1 MDNYEAL
8 AELMFPDITDTPDD
22 LEKRFPPRDLP
33 EGARVTRFAP
43 SPTGYMHIG
52 NMFSG
57 LIDRLAANTPG
68 SVFYLRIEDT
78 DKKREVPDA
87 IDKILLGLNTFGI
100 TPDEGVTGK
109 DSEKGNY
116 APYKQSL
123 RKDIYGCMAKSL
135 VKKGCAYPCFCT
147 EEELSE
153 LREKQEKDGAN
164 PGYYGKYARCRDMSF
179 EERKEKIEAG
189 TPYTVR
195 LRSDGDENRRI
206 TVEDQIKGKIEMPEN
221 IQDIVLLKTDG
232 IPTYHFAHATDDHF
246 MRTTHVVRGDE
257 WIASLPVHIQLFK
270 TLGFKPPKFCHI
282 SPIMKLDDG
291 NKRKLSK
298 RKDPEAGVSFY
309 VEQGYPRDGVIEYL
323 MTLANSNFEDWR
335 RANPAAD
342 KFEFPFSFKKMSGSG
357 ALFDLMKLND
367 ISKNIISVMTADEVY
382 ENAAAW
388 AKEYDTELYKLFT
401 DRPDYA
407 KAILAIDRD
416 CPKPRKDIVAWNGV
430 KDYVSYFYKELFAP
444 EYRFPENIR
453 PNDVKAIIGTYIN
466 VYDENDGKDEWFAKI
481 KDICEPLGFTPNVKE
496 YKKNPDAF
504 KGHVGDVSSVI
515 RIAVTGRANTPD
527 LCAIMKLLGRQEVIE
542 RLQKAVQP
550 LCGEEQ

>member
-8 AELMFPDITDTPDD
+8 AELMFPEITDTPDD
-22 LEKRFPPRDLP
+22 LEKRFPPRTLP

-109 DSEKGNY
+109 DSEKGDY

-164 PGYYGKYARCRDMSF
+164 PGYYGKYARCRDLSF
-179 EERKEKIEAG
+179 EEQKAKIEAG
-189 TPYTVR
+189 APYTVR
-195 LRSDGDENRRI
+195 LRSDGDESRRI

-367 ISKNIISVMTADEVY
+367 ISKNIISLMTADEVY
-382 ENAAAW
+382 ENTAAW
-388 AKEYDTELYKLFT
+388 AKEYDGELYRLFT

-416 CPKPRKDIVAWNGV
+416 CPKPRKDIIAWNGV
-430 KDYVSYFYKELFAP
+430 KDYVSYFYNELFAP
-444 EYRFPENIR
+444 EYNFPESIAK
-453 PNDVKAIIGTYIN
+453 NDVNAIIDAYMN

-527 LCAIMKLLGRQEVIE
+527 LCAIMKLLGRQEVID